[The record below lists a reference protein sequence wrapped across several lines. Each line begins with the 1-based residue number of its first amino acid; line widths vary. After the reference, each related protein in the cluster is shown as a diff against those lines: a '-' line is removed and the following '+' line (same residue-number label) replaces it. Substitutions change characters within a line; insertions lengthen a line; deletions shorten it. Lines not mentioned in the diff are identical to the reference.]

1 MQFGLFMVQNDM
13 LECEQFV
20 QALEQ
25 QLASRPQIGS
35 LAIETGKLSVKQVF
49 QILRLQCD
57 TPGALFGELAVKLGF
72 ITEEELAG
80 LIFLQSV
87 RQKPMTEIM
96 IANGFVSEDEV
107 QEGLTKYRNRD
118 HLVPGDHLAVAS

>member
-1 MQFGLFMVQNDM
+1 MQFGLYMVRNGM
-13 LECEQFV
+13 LDCEQFV
-20 QALEQ
+20 HALEQ
-25 QLASRPQIGS
+25 QLASRPQLGS

-57 TPGALFGELAVKLGF
+57 APGELFGELAVNLGF

-87 RQKPMTEIM
+87 RQQPMSEI
-96 IANGFVSEDEV
+96 IIENGVASESEV
-107 QEGLTKYRNRD
+107 QESLTNYRNQE
-118 HLVPGDHLAVAS
+118 HSASAVNLMAAC

>member
-1 MQFGLFMVQNDM
+1 MQFGLYMVRNGM
-13 LECEQFV
+13 LDCEQFV
-20 QALEQ
+20 HALEQ
-25 QLASRPQIGS
+25 QLASRPQLGS

-57 TPGALFGELAVKLGF
+57 APGELFGELAVKLGF

-87 RQKPMTEIM
+87 RQQPMSEI
-96 IANGFVSEDEV
+96 IIENGVASESEV
-107 QEGLTKYRNRD
+107 QESLANYRNRE
-118 HLVPGDHLAVAS
+118 HSASADNLMAAC